1 MSVRVAIAWAFAAL
15 SWPALALPAAA
26 AGYTDEQLADAMD
39 VAMHDAIFTLYHES
53 GHLLIDELKLPVLG
67 REEDAAD
74 ALAIIQ
80 ILKNTSD
87 KKELARTLNDVA
99 DEWYYSS
106 LRTTPADLTAY
117 DRHSLDIQR
126 ANAIVCMM
134 VGANSE
140 EFAQK
145 AEDYGLDEND
155 RDDCVDTYEKTLA
168 SWTTVLAP
176 HLASKPGPVIKVT
189 YERADDGHL
198 RRFAEALK
206 SRRVLERVAERLR
219 TTYALPSGLSIVAK
233 ECDDANSYYL
243 EDDHQILYCYELADD
258 IYQLAVDNR
267 FGDGTKAADAE
278 ETTDDSPGD
287 STNTS
292 TAQGLTSV
300 IPPNHAGNAQGGR

>member
-1 MSVRVAIAWAFAAL
+1 MFARVALACVLVAL
-15 SWPALALPAAA
+15 AWPASTALAAKITPKQQA
-26 AGYTDEQLADAMD
+26 EAMD
-39 VAMHDAIFTLYHES
+39 VAMHDAMFTLYHES

-67 REEDAAD
+67 KEEDAAD
-74 ALAIIQ
+74 TLAVIQ
-80 ILKNTSD
+80 ILESVQD
-87 KKELARTLNDVA
+87 KAELARTLNDVA
-99 DEWYYSS
+99 DDWYYSS
-106 LRTTPADLTAY
+106 LRATQADMTAY
-117 DRHSLDIQR
+117 DDHSLDIQR

-134 VGANSE
+134 VGANPD

-145 AEDYGLDEND
+145 ATDYGLDEND
-155 RDDCVDTYEKTLA
+155 QSDCADDYDKTLA

-206 SRRVLERVAERLR
+206 SRHILEGVAERLR

-243 EDDHQILYCYELADD
+243 EDEHQILYCYELADD

-267 FGDGTKAADAE
+267 FGAGTSVADDTADKPSSE
-278 ETTDDSPGD
+278 GS
-287 STNTS
+287 S
-292 TAQGLTSV
+292 TAQSLTGV
-300 IPPNHAGNAQGGR
+300 TPPNHAGNAQGGRAH